1 MLTVRVEMED
11 NAEIATVALFVNVKV
26 DSLGTFVKNV
36 RKADTFLF
44 IFYILKLNFIMICL
58 HTIFLI

>member
-11 NAEIATVALFVNVKV
+11 NAEISTVALFVNVKV

-36 RKADTFLF
+36 GKTDTFLF
-44 IFYILKLNFIMICL
+44 IFYISN
-58 HTIFLI
+58 